1 MLDTVRLYL
10 DATLAVAFMAVLGII
25 SGFIAD
31 GVTGDRVLALIV
43 AGAVFLLTGAIL
55 IVRLWRITQR
65 PALPLDPGI

>member
-25 SGFIAD
+25 SGLIAD